1 MIGTIIGLT
10 LGVVFMGV
18 VVGFPIYVAIHYG
31 MEKLNN
37 EKEKE
42 NTNTDHKQE
51 AQTMYKAKNGFTLL
65 DATTPQGWTIQTAE
79 DIVTALLAFPAFQ
92 TVAAGF
98 IWEAIEQATNDRK
111 EYANITEL
119 AEHLAANYI

>member
-1 MIGTIIGLT
+1 MPPAAQDVLIVIDYSRAA
-10 LGVVFMGV
+10 F
-18 VVGFPIYVAIHYG
+18 Y
-31 MEKLNN
+31 N

-65 DATTPQGWTIQTAE
+65 DATTPQGWTIQTAQ